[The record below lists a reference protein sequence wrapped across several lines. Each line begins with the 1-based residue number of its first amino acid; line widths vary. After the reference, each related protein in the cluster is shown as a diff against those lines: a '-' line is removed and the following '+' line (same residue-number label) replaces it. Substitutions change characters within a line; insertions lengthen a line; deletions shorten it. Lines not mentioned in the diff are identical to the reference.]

1 MIVSQLGALLH
12 LRSFSSGMGNK
23 NFRDRVSRHIDVGI
37 SMRSAKS
44 VFFKY
49 RLIWFDIA
57 NNGRGGAVKQ
67 VSKSIAFL
75 VLLNISAAGATQ
87 AAFADRGNVT
97 IKSGSGTEMVLK
109 KGYFGGQEQSIT
121 DKRGNKIGRK
131 KSGLFGTTQETEVSF
146 FGTGIKKKK
155 GLFGGTQYEG
165 KTILGDSITSKK
177 GLFGFGRRNTTVDIS
192 GTTGLVKQFIGSK
205 KLPPLFDPAGSGS
218 TAAQKSSAGA
228 ISGISQQDAADLLNN
243 TQMPGSAQP
252 PVLSNPPQDT
262 SPQDNSSSTY

>member
-1 MIVSQLGALLH
+1 
-12 LRSFSSGMGNK
+12 
-23 NFRDRVSRHIDVGI
+23 
-37 SMRSAKS
+37 
-44 VFFKY
+44 
-49 RLIWFDIA
+49 
-57 NNGRGGAVKQ
+57 
-67 VSKSIAFL
+67 
-75 VLLNISAAGATQ
+75 
-87 AAFADRGNVT
+87 
-97 IKSGSGTEMVLK
+97 MVLK

-146 FGTGIKKKK
+146 FGNGIKKKK

-252 PVLSNPPQDT
+252 PVMNNPQQD
-262 SPQDNSSSTY
+262 SPPQDNSSSTY